1 MASHPSTKAAFVS
14 GGAGRCHEARAFGNS
29 AGSSMMR
36 RLPMHR
42 RLLSLQKDP
51 EISKRGDLQIQ
62 GVAFWATNN
71 DNDYTGKHA
80 ATGTVERL
88 TGGKM
93 AGGEALESDVAQIEL
108 IVMVMLT
115 FGGNTYEL
123 SSGGPLPALW

>member
-29 AGSSMMR
+29 ADCPCTGGCYRFR
-36 RLPMHR
+36 RIQKFPKEVTYKFKAS
-42 RLLSLQKDP
+42 LSGQRTVTVD
-51 EISKRGDLQIQ
+51 
-62 GVAFWATNN
+62 